1 MDRFKQPK
9 HIVDASKWKRPTESA
24 SYFGRPVSF
33 SFRKYD
39 ASAPWANTADSRP
52 TVDSI
57 FSNLRGYEG
66 MTWGNVMQAS
76 GGRRHGTNSHHIPVN
91 ELSKEAMQ
99 RLAYINLE
107 EGELFSLRLQG
118 AVRLFGTIEPKN
130 GCMFVIWYD
139 PRHAVCPSVR

>member
-1 MDRFKQPK
+1 MAHYKKPK
-9 HIVDASKWKRPTESA
+9 HIVDTSKRKRPAEVGSF
-24 SYFGRPVSF
+24 FGLSVSF

-39 ASAPWANTADSRP
+39 AGAPWANTAGGRP

-66 MTWGNVMQAS
+66 MTWGKVMQAS
-76 GGRRHGTNSHHIPVN
+76 GGRLHGTNSHHIPVN

-99 RLAYINLE
+99 RLAYISLE

-139 PRHAVCPSVR
+139 PEHAVCPSVR